1 MRKRARAHPAVHIT
15 FCIVISTFGATT
27 DGGYYFFGE
36 GCVTFPRVN
45 CVYMPYTFI
54 VFTAH
59 LIHVSVVLPD

>member
-15 FCIVISTFGATT
+15 FCTAISAFGATT
-27 DGGYYFFGE
+27 DGGYDFFGE
-36 GCVTFPRVN
+36 GGVTFPRVS

-59 LIHVSVVLPD
+59 LIDVSVFLPD